1 MASKRKE
8 QPVDKPES
16 CDWSDRCDIKGC
28 RIRDVTSSN
37 EYNDEPPAG
46 QPTRR
51 VLSRHHGS
59 STSRVLAIFDLDK
72 TIIDTSASMAY
83 RRPMA
88 ERGLISTSEVLR
100 MMALLGNYMLT
111 THTEENIN
119 ATKDALLGI
128 IKGRDEGAM
137 RTMAQDAL
145 TEVITPYI
153 YAEARELLD
162 WHRERGHAIA
172 IVTAS
177 ASVMVEPIAT
187 ELQVDHLI
195 ATELGVAEGK
205 FTGEVLHFNKG
216 TAKVERIRQLAES
229 RSYDLEESYA
239 YSDSATDL
247 PMLEL
252 VGHPVAVNPDRP
264 LRKAAMSRNWPIHKF
279 DKPEPLFAQGAVIAG
294 AGATLAVL
302 GALATGLAFWMKSRD
317 ESA

>member
-1 MASKRKE
+1 MTPSNGNIDE
-8 QPVDKPES
+8 QPAGKTTCSEAS
-16 CDWSDRCDIKGC
+16 CPNDR
-28 RIRDVTSSN
+28 N
-37 EYNDEPPAG
+37 A
-46 QPTRR
+46 
-51 VLSRHHGS
+51 H
-59 STSRVLAIFDLDK
+59 RVLAIFDLDK

-100 MMALLGNYMLT
+100 MIALLGNYMLS
-111 THTEENIN
+111 THTEENMN
-119 ATKDALLGI
+119 ATKDALLNI
-128 IKGRDEGAM
+128 IKGRDEVAM

-162 WHRERGHAIA
+162 WHRERQHAIA

-216 TAKVERIRQLAES
+216 TAKVERIRELADAHG
-229 RSYDLEESYA
+229 YDLKESFA

-252 VGHPVAVNPDRP
+252 VGNPVAVNPDRP
-264 LRKAAMSRNWPIHKF
+264 LRKTAMSRGWPIHKF
-279 DKPEPLFAQGAVIAG
+279 DKPEPLFAQGAVLAG

-302 GALATGLAFWMKSRD
+302 GAVATGLAFWMKSRD

>member
-1 MASKRKE
+1 MTPSNGNTDE
-8 QPVDKPES
+8 QPAGKTTCSEAS
-16 CDWSDRCDIKGC
+16 CPNDR
-28 RIRDVTSSN
+28 N
-37 EYNDEPPAG
+37 A
-46 QPTRR
+46 
-51 VLSRHHGS
+51 H
-59 STSRVLAIFDLDK
+59 RVLAIFDLDK

-100 MMALLGNYMLT
+100 MMALLGNYMLS
-111 THTEENIN
+111 THTEENMN
-119 ATKDALLGI
+119 ATKDALLNI
-128 IKGRDEGAM
+128 IKGRDEVAM

-162 WHRERGHAIA
+162 WHRERRHAIA

-216 TAKVERIRQLAES
+216 TAKVERIRELADAHG
-229 RSYDLEESYA
+229 YDLKESFA

-252 VGHPVAVNPDRP
+252 VGNPVAVNPDRP
-264 LRKAAMSRNWPIHKF
+264 LRKAAMSRGWPIHKF
-279 DKPEPLFAQGAVIAG
+279 DKPEPLFAQGAVLAG

-302 GALATGLAFWMKSRD
+302 GAVATGLAFWMKSRD

>member
-1 MASKRKE
+1 M
-8 QPVDKPES
+8 
-16 CDWSDRCDIKGC
+16 
-28 RIRDVTSSN
+28 TSSN
-37 EYNDEPPAG
+37 ETKDEQPAG
-46 QPTRR
+46 QPTRPG
-51 VLSRHHGS
+51 LSRRHDSKAH
-59 STSRVLAIFDLDK
+59 RVLAIFDLDK

-88 ERGLISTSEVLR
+88 ERGLISTSELLR

-111 THTEENIN
+111 THTEENMN

-128 IKGRDEGAM
+128 IKGREEAAM

-177 ASVMVEPIAT
+177 ASVMVEPIAS

-195 ATELGVAEGK
+195 ATELGVAEGR

-216 TAKVERIRQLAES
+216 TAKVERIRALAES
-229 RSYDLEESYA
+229 HGYDLDESFA
-239 YSDSATDL
+239 YTDSATDL
-247 PMLEL
+247 PMLEM
-252 VGHPVAVNPDRP
+252 VGNPVAVNPDRP
-264 LRKAAMSRNWPIHKF
+264 LRKTAMSRNWPIHKF
-279 DKPEPLFAQGAVIAG
+279 DKPEPLFAQGAVLAG

-302 GALATGLAFWMKSRD
+302 GALATGLAFWVRSRD